1 MCYMMLHDI
10 VISWGESIRLET
22 LGINSVI
29 IKCTWLGFNH
39 IP

>member
-1 MCYMMLHDI
+1 MMLHDI

-29 IKCTWLGFNH
+29 IECTWLGFNH